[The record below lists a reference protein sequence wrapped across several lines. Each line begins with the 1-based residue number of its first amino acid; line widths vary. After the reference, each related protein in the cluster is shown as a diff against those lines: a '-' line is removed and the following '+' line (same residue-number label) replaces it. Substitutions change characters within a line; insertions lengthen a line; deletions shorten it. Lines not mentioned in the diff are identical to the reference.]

1 MQIHDFPKKKIIAR
15 IEDIHTMN
23 YIHCDLKPQN
33 MLMGLGDSAD
43 IVRIIDFGLAIQ
55 YRDPVTQEHKPIL
68 KKSGQKKGEIFVGN
82 SCYASLN
89 CHFGFELSRRD
100 DLESLGYILID
111 FLKGTLLKCWYFEI
125 HCTVIEVSKVIN
137 CARQKIYS
145 LCLCLT
151 FLSSVFQIF

>member
-55 YRDPVTQEHKPIL
+55 YRDPVSQGHKPLL
-68 KKSGQKKGEIFVGN
+68 KKSGHKKAEIFVGN
-82 SCYASLN
+82 NCYASLN
-89 CHFGFELSRRD
+89 CHLGFEPSRRD

-111 FLKGTLLKCWYFEI
+111 FLKGTLLKC
-125 HCTVIEVSKVIN
+125 
-137 CARQKIYS
+137 
-145 LCLCLT
+145 
-151 FLSSVFQIF
+151 